1 MRPLTYIEALKVL
14 TPREI
19 EVMELAGIRYSADEI
34 AAELTLAV
42 NTVYK
47 HKENIRKQTKP
58 DREWPPCNF
67 KLVYGTNQAL
77 RPA

>member
-47 HKENIRKQTKP
+47 HKENIRSKLNLTGNGHRAILNWYMEQTKP
-58 DREWPPCNF
+58 
-67 KLVYGTNQAL
+67 
-77 RPA
+77 